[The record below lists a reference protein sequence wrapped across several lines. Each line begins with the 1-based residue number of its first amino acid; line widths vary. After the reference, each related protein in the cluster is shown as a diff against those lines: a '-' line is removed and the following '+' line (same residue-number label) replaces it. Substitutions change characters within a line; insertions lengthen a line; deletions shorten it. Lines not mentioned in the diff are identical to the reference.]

1 MARREEVRDVE
12 GIIKRRQEV
21 KASHI
26 ISLHEALILSPDF
39 SRPSFPDFLPTYVS
53 RAENAG
59 ETNYLT
65 PESSLLGG
73 SHIVQDNYRKTVE
86 KRIISILQLLF
97 LSENIS

>member
-1 MARREEVRDVE
+1 MRL
-12 GIIKRRQEV
+12 
-21 KASHI
+21 SYF
-26 ISLHEALILSPDF
+26 LLISPDPH
-39 SRPSFPDFLPTYVS
+39 SLIFLPTYVS

-73 SHIVQDNYRKTVE
+73 SHIVQGNYRKIIE

-97 LSENIS
+97 LSENII

>member
-1 MARREEVRDVE
+1 MARKEQARDVE

-21 KASHI
+21 KASHT

-39 SRPSFPDFLPTYVS
+39 SRPSFSDFLPTYVL
-53 RAENAG
+53 RAESAG

-73 SHIVQDNYRKTVE
+73 SHIVQGNYRK
-86 KRIISILQLLF
+86 KDHFHSSIAF
-97 LSENIS
+97 SV